1 MCRLSLVSPGG
12 FLNDSLNRG
21 SFHELDRRA
30 AVGPKMQL
38 SLRKQLP
45 RGVERVVEVL
55 GGARLLILLMFAEM
69 VELL

>member
-1 MCRLSLVSPGG
+1 MCRLGLVSPGG
-12 FLNDSLNRG
+12 ILNNSLNG
-21 SFHELDRRA
+21 ESLFELDRRA

-38 SLRKQLP
+38 RLRKQLS
-45 RGVERVVEVL
+45 RGVERVVEVP